1 MVEFNKLFV
10 IPYNKGIYIDCS
22 VLGMP
27 YFNNV
32 YIDKIVV
39 DTQDTFSKDGVS
51 KYPVYS
57 YTISGNQKRVQM
69 TIKATDLLVPTM
81 EGNMFFVYVITKGV
95 PSCDVPCGLDSPI
108 TLGVGVDAYP
118 IYRKALKYLSET
130 YHKCDIPRAFIDFIL
145 RYRAFQICL
154 KTRDFPLAI
163 TYWKKFTNSISTKPS
178 NGCGCNG

>member
-10 IPYNKGIYIDCS
+10 IPCNKGIYIDCS
-22 VLGMP
+22 VLDMP

-69 TIKATDLLVPTM
+69 TIKATDDL
-81 EGNMFFVYVITKGV
+81 NIMFFCNFQYSFIEFFLLIGIVILNFKKKII
-95 PSCDVPCGLDSPI
+95 SKILMDFQKKI
-108 TLGVGVDAYP
+108 
-118 IYRKALKYLSET
+118 KY
-130 YHKCDIPRAFIDFIL
+130 F
-145 RYRAFQICL
+145 
-154 KTRDFPLAI
+154 
-163 TYWKKFTNSISTKPS
+163 
-178 NGCGCNG
+178 